1 MPTPSSTGQSDKRK
15 HRRAQVQFRSHFSSS
30 GRMIAGD
37 GQLKDL
43 SLGGCRIQSAVN
55 VPTGTKLE
63 LCIYT
68 DNDPVPM
75 IIDEAAVRWAQQGEF
90 GLEFSSMRKD
100 AQRRLTELCRILA
113 PLG

>member
-1 MPTPSSTGQSDKRK
+1 MAIQPSSAHSDKRK

-30 GRMIAGD
+30 GQMIAGD

-43 SLGGCRIQSAVN
+43 SVGGCRIQSPVT

-75 IIDEAAVRWAQQGEF
+75 IVDEAIVRWAQRGEF
-90 GLEFSSMRKD
+90 GLEFSAIRKD

-113 PLG
+113 PLA